1 MAFDFNFTKDKL
13 ARCINNP
20 KIGDW
25 YDTIYHTL
33 PEYGINTR
41 LRVAGWLSQCG
52 HESGDFRTLVENL
65 NYGAP
70 GLRSTFGKYFPTQA
84 LAESY
89 QRKPEMIANRV
100 YGGRMGNGVETTGDG
115 WKFRGRGI
123 IQITG
128 KDNYRNC
135 SKTLYGSEA
144 LLLETPDLLLEIDGA
159 VRSAC
164 WYWNSRSINSD
175 ADRGDVL
182 AMTKKINGG
191 THGLNDRQR
200 RYSLCMSVL

>member
-25 YDTIYHTL
+25 YDTIYRTL
-33 PEYGINTR
+33 PEYGISTR

-70 GLRSTFGKYFPTQA
+70 GLRATFGKYFPTQA

-100 YGGRMGNGVETTGDG
+100 YGGRMGNGAETTGDG

-135 SKTLYGSEA
+135 SRTLYGDEA

-164 WYWNSRSINSD
+164 WYWNSRNINVD

-191 THGLNDRQR
+191 THGLDDRQR

>member
-1 MAFDFNFTKDKL
+1 MSFQFDFTKEKL
-13 ARCINNP
+13 ARCLNNP

-25 YDTIYHTL
+25 YDALVTNL
-33 PEYGINTR
+33 PDYGITTKQ
-41 LRVAGWLSQCG
+41 RVAGWLSQCG
-52 HESGDFRTLVENL
+52 HESADFKALSENL

-70 GLRSTFGKYFPTQA
+70 GLQSVFGKYFPTRE

-89 QRKPEMIANRV
+89 QRKPEMIANKV
-100 YGGRMGNGVETTGDG
+100 YGGRMGNGPESSGDG

-123 IQITG
+123 LQITG

-135 SKTLYGSEA
+135 SKALYGDENI
-144 LLLETPDLLLEIDGA
+144 LLESPELLSDFDGA

-164 WYWNSRSINSD
+164 WYWNSRNINAD

-182 AMTKKINGG
+182 AMTKKVNGG
-191 THGLNDRQR
+191 THGLEDRQR
-200 RYSLCMSVL
+200 RYALCMSVL